1 MLAYAHAIVAIR
13 LLMLTGCRRSEIIS
27 LRWDD
32 VDWAV
37 GELRLRDAKTGPRMV
52 PLTRAIVKSW

>member
-1 MLAYAHAIVAIR
+1 MVEVADGSIYAHAIAEIR
-13 LLMLTGCRRSEIIS
+13 LLMLTGYRRSKIIS

-37 GELRLRDAKTGPRMV
+37 GELRLSVRPGT
-52 PLTRAIVKSW
+52 L